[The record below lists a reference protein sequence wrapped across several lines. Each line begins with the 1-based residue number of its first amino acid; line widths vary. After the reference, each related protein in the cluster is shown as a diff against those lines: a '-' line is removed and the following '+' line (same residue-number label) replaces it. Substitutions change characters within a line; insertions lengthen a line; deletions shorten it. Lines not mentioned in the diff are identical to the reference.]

1 MKTTYDLLNA
11 VIELGFEKTYALT
24 VIDLSLDDEL
34 GFNNRKPLEEE
45 YISDEL
51 YDTILLSFEIE
62 KEQIQE

>member
-11 VIELGFEKTYALT
+11 VIELGFEKSYALT
-24 VIDLSLDDEL
+24 IIDLSLDDEL

-51 YDTILLSFEIE
+51 YDTILLGFKCE
-62 KEQIQE
+62 KEEN